1 MLAGM
6 LEGTAPYSWD
16 GRTEDLEV
24 HLKETFTRLSG
35 SGKLSSLERRA
46 LLAYIVAL
54 PTPPRGPASVDTKV
68 ARGRAVFES
77 STAGC
82 SSCHGGK
89 ALTNNVAHDVSSNVA
104 ADSDPKFDTPSL
116 RFLNGRAPYFHDGRY
131 ATLRDL
137 VDSKTDKMGKTSHLS
152 AEERDALVAYLG
164 TL

>member
-1 MLAGM
+1 
-6 LEGTAPYSWD
+6 
-16 GRTEDLEV
+16 
-24 HLKETFTRLSG
+24 
-35 SGKLSSLERRA
+35 
-46 LLAYIVAL
+46 
-54 PTPPRGPASVDTKV
+54 
-68 ARGRAVFES
+68 
-77 STAGC
+77 
-82 SSCHGGK
+82 
-89 ALTNNVAHDVSSNVA
+89 VSSNVA